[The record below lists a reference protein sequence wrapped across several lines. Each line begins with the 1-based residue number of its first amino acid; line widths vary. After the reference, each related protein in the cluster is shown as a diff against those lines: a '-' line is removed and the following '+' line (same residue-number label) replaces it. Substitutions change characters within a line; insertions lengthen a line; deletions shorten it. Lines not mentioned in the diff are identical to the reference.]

1 MPTSTWEK
9 IATITK
15 STAGTIDFTSIP
27 STYTDI
33 MVTGQLRGTG
43 AGAAINCWYR
53 FNGDAGANYLD
64 ARAYATA
71 GGSFG
76 NDTTN
81 NLTEN
86 YIGAL
91 HGAGATAGFFTPI
104 NLHINGYANSS
115 IFRHSFL
122 MQTSWGYEGIYR
134 QGVWKNTSAA
144 INRITFLTG
153 ASFEVGSTLTL
164 WGIKAE

>member
-1 MPTSTWEK
+1 MTATWEK

-15 STAGTIDFTSIP
+15 TSSGTIDFTSIP
-27 STYTDI
+27 STFTDI

-43 AGAAINCWYR
+43 SGSAVNCWYR
-53 FNGDAGANYLD
+53 FNNDSGANYVD
-64 ARAYATA
+64 ARAYATSSA
-71 GGSFG
+71 SFG

-86 YIGAL
+86 YIGAI
-91 HGAGATAGFFTPI
+91 HGSGATAGFFTPI
-104 NLHINGYANSS
+104 NMHINGYANSA

-122 MQTSWGYEGIYR
+122 MGTSWGYESIYR
-134 QGVWKNTSAA
+134 QCVWINTSAA

-153 ASFEVGSTLTL
+153 ASFEVGSTITL